1 MPRKNLL
8 ALGLSAAVVTLDQAT
23 KSWILRTVAVT
34 HKPVE
39 ILPGCFHLIYVENLS
54 AAFGLL
60 SFLPFDA
67 RRYVLSGLALVA
79 FCVLVFLLVSG
90 RIQRGWTAT
99 AAGLI
104 AGGALGNAID
114 RLRLG
119 HVVDFIDWHIAD
131 HFHWNTFNVA
141 DSGIVVGVF
150 LLLWISYR
158 TDRQIAANPTG
169 ERVLSGG

>member
-1 MPRKNLL
+1 
-8 ALGLSAAVVTLDQAT
+8 
-23 KSWILRTVAVT
+23 
-34 HKPVE
+34 
-39 ILPGCFHLIYVENLS
+39 
-54 AAFGLL
+54 LL